1 MEKTAAPVPR
11 GLRRYLVAL
20 PILILLFLVL
30 VGVDSLSGA
39 VLWIAAGNM
48 SYLEENVVGFV
59 FQESVFDLAVLAVA
73 RGLILAASL
82 IFLEQWVLRQLP
94 SVMSS
99 GSSRPKLVTIA
110 LALVLITTV
119 VSFGYGIAKGAF
131 VIKYWAEANRRMH
144 IAYKVLCIV
153 SVVLPLVEAVLGGVC
168 WWMLRRIERV
178 LHLQSLL
185 INDTATPAEQQTE
198 MKKRFGK
205 AELRRLLAMAQPVSF
220 VHFVSGWVLVSLT
233 RPHRS
238 VGHLFVTSQ
247 ING

>member
-1 MEKTAAPVPR
+1 MEKVAAPVPR

-20 PILILLFLVL
+20 PILILFFLAL

-59 FQESVFDLAVLAVA
+59 FPDSVFDLAVLAVA

-94 SVMSS
+94 SLMSS
-99 GSSRPKLVTIA
+99 GSFRPKLVTIA

-131 VIKYWAEANRRMH
+131 VIKYWSEANRRMH

-168 WWMLRRIERV
+168 WWMLNRIERV

-185 INDTATPAEQQTE
+185 INDAATPAEQQAE
-198 MKKRFGK
+198 VKKRFGK
-205 AELRRLLAMAQPVSF
+205 AELRRLLAMAQPVS
-220 VHFVSGWVLVSLT
+220 LYTL
-233 RPHRS
+233 S
-238 VGHLFVTSQ
+238 VGGCT
-247 ING
+247 